1 MASVLTVIL
10 NWRTPDMT
18 IRSVEAAIVAMRGVE
33 GAIVIVD
40 NDSGDGSE
48 ARLRAAQAER
58 GWGRVRVIQSGRNGG
73 FGAGNNA
80 GIRAG
85 LPGGARPDYVY
96 LLNSDAFP
104 APDAIRILL
113 DHMQDHP
120 RTGMAGS
127 YIHGIDDAPH
137 VTCFRFPSIASEFE
151 GAAQTGPISRL
162 LRHAIIP
169 QPIPDRPMRMDWV
182 AGASLMMRQDMLD
195 RIGAFDEEYFLYF
208 EETDLCLRAARA
220 GWQTDYI
227 PASRVAHIGSAST
240 GMKEWARTPG
250 YWFDSRWR
258 YFRKNH
264 GLFAAIAATLAQT
277 AGLSI
282 NRLRVLLGSGR
293 RSGGRGFMRD
303 LLSHDMRAL
312 AKGIRPAAIHHP
324 SASSVTERTT

>member
-1 MASVLTVIL
+1 MARVLTVIL
-10 NWRTPDMT
+10 NWRTAPMT
-18 IRSVEAAIVAMRGVE
+18 LRSAEAAIRAMDGIE
-33 GAIVIVD
+33 GGIVIVD

-48 ARLRAAQAER
+48 EVLRRAVAER
-58 GWGRVRVIQSGRNGG
+58 GWDRVRVIQSGRNGG
-73 FGAGNNA
+73 FGAGNNV

-85 LPGGARPDYVY
+85 LPDGGRPDFVY

-104 APDAIRILL
+104 AADAIRLLL
-113 DHMQDHP
+113 DHLQASP
-120 RTGMAGS
+120 GSGMAGS
-127 YIHGIDDAPH
+127 YIHGTDDAPH
-137 VTCFRFPSIASEFE
+137 VTCFRFPSVASELE

-169 QPIPDRPMRMDWV
+169 QPIPQRTTRMDWV

-220 GWQTDYI
+220 GWQTDYV

-264 GLFAAIAATLAQT
+264 GLATAIAATLAQS
-277 AGLSI
+277 AGLAI
-282 NRLRVLLGSGR
+282 NRLRLMLGSSR
-293 RSGGRGFMRD
+293 RSGGRRFARD
-303 LLSHDMRAL
+303 LLAHDIRAL
-312 AKGIRPAAIHHP
+312 ATGIRPAAIHP
-324 SASSVTERTT
+324 DDVSVTERTT